1 MPSGQ
6 TGPFILKPESATVS
20 WTGSAI
26 SLTLGAFGDRLVAL
40 SLSVSDD
47 SAKRREAVHPE
58 LRTYLDVSFA
68 TESTAGT
75 MWNPHHCR
83 QTIVNRRAS
92 RWEAGES
99 RISVLERA

>member
-1 MPSGQ
+1 MAARQ

-26 SLTLGAFGDRLVAL
+26 SLALGAFRDRLVAL
-40 SLSVSDD
+40 SPSVSDD
-47 SAKRREAVHPE
+47 SAKRNEKVHPA

-75 MWNPHHCR
+75 MWYPHHCR
-83 QTIVNRRAS
+83 QTSVN
-92 RWEAGES
+92 
-99 RISVLERA
+99 